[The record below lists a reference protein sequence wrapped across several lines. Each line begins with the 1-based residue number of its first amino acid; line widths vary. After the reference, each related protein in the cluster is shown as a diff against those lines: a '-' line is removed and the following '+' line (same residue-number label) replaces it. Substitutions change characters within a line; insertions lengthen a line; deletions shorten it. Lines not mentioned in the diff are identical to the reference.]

1 MVKKTELHKTE
12 GRNTRMKDI
21 KHRLKNKLKDNL
33 ELKKTVQARL
43 ASNIDGKLVMS
54 TMHGVLKFYWIVNDK
69 RVYINRHQQDLLRA
83 LTLKYYNTKVLKEL
97 EEQTKELKKALN
109 IIDGLEEVPVPDY
122 VYEKLQPEIKELVPK
137 QDFTDEYVRSWQATK
152 YARKPVAEEI
162 PFYTAKNEHVRSKS
176 ELIIANM
183 LNDCN
188 VPYHYE
194 CPLKLGRRPI
204 SPDFIVL
211 NKRTKEVFIWEHFG
225 QMDNDEYNEKALL
238 KIEDYIKNGYPLG
251 KKLLVTFESSKV
263 HLNVQLVSKIIA
275 EYLL

>member
-1 MVKKTELHKTE
+1 
-12 GRNTRMKDI
+12 MKNI
-21 KHRLKNKLKDNL
+21 KQRLRSKIKDNL
-33 ELKKTVQARL
+33 ELSYQLQRKI
-43 ASNIDGKLVMS
+43 ASNVDGKLTS
-54 TMHGVLKFYWIVNDK
+54 SFIAGKRRFFWIVNDK
-69 RVYINRHQQDLLRA
+69 RVYINRRQQDLLRA

-109 IIDGLEEVPVPDY
+109 IIDGLEEAPVPDY

-263 HLNVQLVSKIIA
+263 HLNIQLVSKIIA

>member
-1 MVKKTELHKTE
+1 
-12 GRNTRMKDI
+12 MKDI
-21 KHRLKNKLKDNL
+21 KHRLKNKLKDNY
-33 ELKKTVQARL
+33 EQKRIVQARL
-43 ASNIDGKLVMS
+43 ACNVEGKLIMS
-54 TMHGVLKFYWIVNDK
+54 TINGTLRFYWIVNDK

-109 IIDGLEEVPVPDY
+109 IIDGLEEAPVPDY
-122 VYEKLQPEIKELVPK
+122 VYEKLQPEMKELVPK
-137 QDFTDEYVRSWQATK
+137 QDFTDEYVKSWQATK
-152 YARKPVAEEI
+152 YTRKPVAEEI